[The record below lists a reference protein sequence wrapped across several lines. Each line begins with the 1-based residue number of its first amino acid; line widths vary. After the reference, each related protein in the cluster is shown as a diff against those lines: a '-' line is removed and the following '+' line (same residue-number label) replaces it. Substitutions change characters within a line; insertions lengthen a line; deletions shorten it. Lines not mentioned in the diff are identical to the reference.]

1 MGAVRPVSRLGN
13 RNICTIRRPCD
24 EHGCPQHHGCP
35 PSLRAGMG
43 AIAPCV
49 WQYALSEDPQG
60 GEGPGP
66 ERVSPGADRWDD
78 GSGAVAQRACERRA
92 VMNAHTPG
100 PWWVSDTNWATGYR
114 IQAVV
119 SAVDGDDIAQV
130 TNVPDARLIAA
141 APELLEALEHIA
153 SVDLRGSDD
162 LEHLVTLARG
172 IQIAARK
179 AVQKA

>member
-1 MGAVRPVSRLGN
+1 
-13 RNICTIRRPCD
+13 
-24 EHGCPQHHGCP
+24 
-35 PSLRAGMG
+35 
-43 AIAPCV
+43 
-49 WQYALSEDPQG
+49 
-60 GEGPGP
+60 
-66 ERVSPGADRWDD
+66 
-78 GSGAVAQRACERRA
+78 
-92 VMNAHTPG
+92 MNAHTPG

-153 SVDLRGSDD
+153 SVDLRGSDA

-179 AVQKA
+179 AVQKAKGNV

>member
-1 MGAVRPVSRLGN
+1 
-13 RNICTIRRPCD
+13 
-24 EHGCPQHHGCP
+24 
-35 PSLRAGMG
+35 
-43 AIAPCV
+43 
-49 WQYALSEDPQG
+49 
-60 GEGPGP
+60 
-66 ERVSPGADRWDD
+66 
-78 GSGAVAQRACERRA
+78 
-92 VMNAHTPG
+92 MNAHTPG

-179 AVQKA
+179 AVQKAKGNV